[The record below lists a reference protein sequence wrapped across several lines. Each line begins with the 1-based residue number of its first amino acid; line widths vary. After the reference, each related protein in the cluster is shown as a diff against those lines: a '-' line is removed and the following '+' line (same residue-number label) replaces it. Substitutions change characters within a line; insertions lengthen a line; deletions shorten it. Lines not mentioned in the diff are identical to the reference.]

1 METNEPQTRSADLNE
16 RKVNGL
22 AALGLA
28 IGAAKRGNHAF
39 VMLSLK
45 AAKDIHALTKVVHKK
60 NYQRE
65 YQKRY
70 RAFKASRLKAK
81 IK

>member
-1 METNEPQTRSADLNE
+1 MEPKNNPIRSDVLNE

-28 IGAAKRGNHAF
+28 IGASKRGNHAF

-45 AAKDIHALTKVVHKK
+45 AALDIHAITKVIHTKSR
-60 NYQRE
+60 QRE

-70 RAFKASRLKAK
+70 RAFKASRLAANTK
-81 IK
+81 

>member
-1 METNEPQTRSADLNE
+1 METPPKSTRSDVLNE

-39 VMLSLK
+39 VMLSFK
-45 AAKDIHALTKVVHKK
+45 AALDIHTITKVIHTKTKK
-60 NYQRE
+60 KE

-70 RAFKASRLKAK
+70 RAFKASRLTANTK
-81 IK
+81 